1 MPPAASPPAGL
12 ESLQASIEGLRAVV
26 VALAA
31 SGGSSAG
38 GGAKSASGGD
48 AGDRVKALH
57 TEASLLFLDLRAA
70 NRATLESVER
80 TREAARSA
88 RRELDEQRL
97 LLQNVQ
103 YEKGHVRQEIRTSS
117 EFVSEFADEDV
128 GLCDVETFFAEM
140 EKNETNAVHTNASL
154 EDTASLR
161 TLDAHALTLK
171 RLSHELRRREALVGK
186 RTALEAKK
194 AALTSRVK
202 ADAAFLDGLRG
213 ELSALRTAV
222 EPLRAKLCHGEG
234 SNEMRAF
241 FPGLDAPSARNA
253 LREKSLPPPTY
264 VLFAS
269 LVAVA
274 ERIRKTSPHISVSLE
289 TGGEEDA
296 KEDAKEHAISRAKTR
311 DDDDDD
317 DDDDDEARRGAKR
330 GRKRKQISASD
341 AVSSRT
347 ETMTN
352 QNPETLFAADNRDD
366 ARPTRVVRA
375 PGAHVAHDT
384 RVVLGLGATGAA
396 VVFRYFPSLGV
407 VTAEVRTSAGD
418 PSDFAPSRVTHETRR
433 GRPSRGQE
441 EPGREREKG
450 EKGSSRELLV
460 DLFPGDDGRNAPG
473 VLVAG
478 SNADD
483 ANETLDD
490 DENAN
495 ETLAKH
501 SKTSKILSNE
511 WDVVG
516 RRDRPFL
523 WCQHLAGL
531 DPTPLIPPLATNED
545 ANAKSLPSPTE
556 TFSFENAAALER
568 NVAAHAE
575 QRRGATIVA
584 ALEARVK
591 DVVSLERAIR
601 FLAEAADG
609 RLGASSLVDDA
620 VCRTGGAVAV
630 LTSFRETFGDEGDG
644 DDESD
649 GFAWSGSVLSRRL
662 AFTGDGKSLAER
674 GARRFAL
681 RVEVTASSETEKEAE
696 KASSRKNARTLR
708 ATLEVTPSFPI
719 RPASV
724 ALAVREPRAG
734 DGSSVAKAKDRP
746 PPSPAD
752 ADADGAFVLTSAN
765 ATLGALGN
773 DARLAEAEA
782 NLSVDADEGLG
793 MTQKQIDGAGAA
805 LVRRVARVLRAAET
819 YFSGDDGTRRGRERR
834 MA

>member
-241 FPGLDAPSARNA
+241 LPGLDAPSARNA

-296 KEDAKEHAISRAKTR
+296 KEDAKEDAISRAKTR

-352 QNPETLFAADNRDD
+352 QNPEKLFAADNRDD
-366 ARPTRVVRA
+366 ARTTRVVRA

-418 PSDFAPSRVTHETRR
+418 QSDFAPSRVTHETRR

-441 EPGREREKG
+441 EPGREKEKG
-450 EKGSSRELLV
+450 EKGFRELLV

-478 SNADD
+478 SNAND

-490 DENAN
+490 DENAKN

-501 SKTSKILSNE
+501 SKTSKILSIE

-531 DPTPLIPPLATNED
+531 DPTPLLPPLANSTNDD
-545 ANAKSLPSPTE
+545 ANDIRLSSPTE

-575 QRRGATIVA
+575 QRRGTTIVA

-591 DVVSLERAIR
+591 DVVSLERAVR

-620 VCRTGGAVAV
+620 ASRTGGAVAV
-630 LTSFRETFGDEGDG
+630 LTSFRETFGDETDVG
-644 DDESD
+644 DESD

-681 RVEVTASSETEKEAE
+681 NVEVTGFSEAKKT
-696 KASSRKNARTLR
+696 SSRKNAHTLR

-724 ALAVREPRAG
+724 ALAVREPRVG

-782 NLSVDADEGLG
+782 NLAVDADEGLG
-793 MTQKQIDGAGAA
+793 MTEKQIDGAGAA

>member
-140 EKNETNAVHTNASL
+140 EKTNASL

-186 RTALEAKK
+186 RQTLEAKK

-241 FPGLDAPSARNA
+241 LPGLDAPSARNA

-274 ERIRKTSPHISVSLE
+274 ERIRNTSPHISVSLE

-296 KEDAKEHAISRAKTR
+296 QEDAKEDAISRAKTR

-352 QNPETLFAADNRDD
+352 QNPEKLFAADNRDD
-366 ARPTRVVRA
+366 ARTTRVVRA

-418 PSDFAPSRVTHETRR
+418 QSDFAPSRVTHETRR

-450 EKGSSRELLV
+450 EKGFRELLV

-478 SNADD
+478 SNAND
-483 ANETLDD
+483 ANDDDD
-490 DENAN
+490 DENAKD

-501 SKTSKILSNE
+501 SKTSKILSIE

-531 DPTPLIPPLATNED
+531 DPTPLAPPLATNDD

-575 QRRGATIVA
+575 QRRGTTIVA

-591 DVVSLERAIR
+591 DVVSLERAVR

-620 VCRTGGAVAV
+620 ASRTGGAVAV

-681 RVEVTASSETEKEAE
+681 RVEVTASSEKKT
-696 KASSRKNARTLR
+696 SSRKSHTLR

-724 ALAVREPRAG
+724 ALAVREPRVG

-782 NLSVDADEGLG
+782 NLSVDADEGLV